1 MMDLCKHNARR
12 PAILLAGLF
21 LLIAFPVEALDVHH
35 DLRITLHPAENRLE
49 GVDTITIGPAAPAD
63 VVLYLT
69 EKATGINL
77 LVDGRPAPFSFE
89 NGQLRLEPGSVK
101 ASDPLHIRLAYAAVF
116 NDPVPVM
123 PANSDNPGYGVSG
136 TISPQGTLL
145 LYGAGWYP
153 HVDAERVTFGLNVEA
168 PAGMVAVTAG
178 RSLGHRTDGDRT
190 ISTWVIDHP
199 VRGLSL
205 SAARYQVREETFG
218 RVTAATYFLPQSD
231 DLSRPYLAAT
241 GRYLRLYESL
251 FGPYPF
257 DKFAVVENF
266 FPTGYGFPSYTLLG
280 SRVLRLPFIIDTS
293 LGHEIAHC
301 WWGNGVYVDGAGG
314 NWSEG
319 LTTYVADY
327 LYKERESEQAAR
339 EYRRKILRNFA
350 TLVTPAND
358 FPISRFQSRFNP
370 VTKVIG
376 YDKCAMVFHML
387 RRHIGEEAFWG
398 ALRDIYQ
405 KYLFRPASW
414 QQLRESFELSSGK
427 NLTFFFRQWVERRG
441 APLPTLEDVA
451 AVPAGSGWSV
461 TGAVSQA
468 TTYFDFNVPL
478 VLEAAV
484 GAAVARR
491 LDVGG
496 EKTPFVLDATG
507 FPVALTVDPDYDLF
521 RRLYPSE
528 IPPSINT
535 IKSASSLVVITAA
548 DLAGDLKKAADTLLP
563 SLGVKNYRVV
573 AEDRLDATA
582 IGESDL
588 LLIGLPSRTDL
599 LAAVDGRVTLTK
611 QSFELEGV
619 TYRDPSDV
627 FFGVFERSDGTRR
640 ATALF
645 FPLSSEY
652 AELVARKITHYGSYS
667 YLAFNRGQNRDKGVW
682 PTLASPLIHRFNR
695 GETERPAV
703 SRNDLPSV
711 LLAGE
716 KGRSSVVTFLECLDC
731 LERRN

>member
-1 MMDLCKHNARR
+1 MDYFQNNVTR
-12 PAILLAGLF
+12 PAMLLAGLF
-21 LLIAFPVEALDVHH
+21 LLIAFRVEALDVHH
-35 DLRITLHPAENRLE
+35 DLKIALDPAENRLE
-49 GVDTITIGPAAPAD
+49 GFDTITIGTAAPAE
-63 VVLYLT
+63 VVLFLN
-69 EKATGINL
+69 EKATGLEL
-77 LVDGRPAPFSFE
+77 LVDGRPVPFSFK
-89 NGQLRLEPGSVK
+89 NGRLVLKPVTFER
-101 ASDPLHIRLAYAAVF
+101 SDPLQISLAYAVVF
-116 NDPVPVM
+116 DDPVPVM
-123 PANSDNPGYGVSG
+123 PANTDNPGYGVSG

-145 LYGAGWYP
+145 LFGAGWYP
-153 HVDAERVTFGLNVEA
+153 HLEAERVTFGLSVEA
-168 PAGMVAVTAG
+168 PAGVVAVTAG
-178 RSLGHRTDGDRT
+178 RSLGRRTDGDIT
-190 ISTWVIDHP
+190 VSKWAIDHP

-205 SAARYQVREETFG
+205 SAARYQVREETIG
-218 RVTAATYFLPQSD
+218 RVTAATYFLPQST
-231 DLSRPYLAAT
+231 DLSGPYIAAT

-339 EYRRKILRNFA
+339 EYRRQILRNFA
-350 TLVTPAND
+350 TLVTPEND

-370 VTKVIG
+370 VTKAIG

-414 QQLRESFELSSGK
+414 QQLRESFERRSGTDL
-427 NLTFFFRQWVERRG
+427 NLFFRQWVEHSG
-441 APLPTLEDVA
+441 APLPALEGVA

-468 TTYFDFNVPL
+468 TTGFDFEVSL
-478 VLEAAV
+478 VLESSAGTAIV
-484 GAAVARR
+484 RR
-491 LDVGG
+491 LDVGA
-496 EKTPFVLDATG
+496 EKTPFVLNATG
-507 FPVALTVDPDYDLF
+507 RPVALTVDPDYDLF

-535 IKSASSLVVITAA
+535 IKSASSVVVILTA
-548 DLAGDLKKAADTLLP
+548 DLAEGIKKAADTLLL
-563 SLGVKNYRVV
+563 SLGVENYRVV
-573 AEDRLDATA
+573 AEDRLDLTA

-588 LLIGLPSRTDL
+588 LLIGLPSRADL
-599 LAAVDGRVTLTK
+599 LAAVDGRMTLTK
-611 QSFELEGV
+611 RSFELEGV
-619 TYRDPSDV
+619 TYRDPADV
-627 FFGVFERSDGTRR
+627 FFGVFTPSGGTRR

-667 YLAFNRGQNRDKGVW
+667 YLAFSRGQNQAKGVW
-682 PTLASPLIHRFNR
+682 PTLASPLIHRWSS
-695 GETERPAV
+695 GETERPAG
-703 SRNDLPSV
+703 SRNDLNSF
-711 LLAGE
+711 LLA
-716 KGRSSVVTFLECLDC
+716 R
-731 LERRN
+731 

>member
-1 MMDLCKHNARR
+1 MNDNRKTTSIMYCCKHYVRR
-12 PAILLAGLF
+12 PAILLAGFF
-21 LLIAFPVEALDVHH
+21 LLFAAPVEALEVHH
-35 DLRITLHPAENRLE
+35 DLRVVLNPAENRLE
-49 GVDTITIGPAAPAD
+49 GLDTITVGPTGTAD
-63 VVLYLT
+63 VVIYLN
-69 EKATGINL
+69 ERATGLNL
-77 LVDGRPAPFSFE
+77 LLDGRRAAFSFD
-89 NGQLRLEPGSVK
+89 NGQLRLKPGQVNG
-101 ASDPLHIRLAYAAVF
+101 DVPLRISLAYTAVF

-123 PANSDNPGYGVSG
+123 PVNTDNPGFGVSG

-153 HVDAERVTFGLNVEA
+153 HVDAERVTFGLSVEA
-168 PAGMVAVTAG
+168 PAGLIAVTAG

-190 ISTWVIDHP
+190 FSKWVIDHP

-205 SAARYQVREETFG
+205 SAARYQVHDEIIG
-218 RVTAATYFLPQSD
+218 QVTAATYFLPQNE
-231 DLSRPYLAAT
+231 DLSGPYLAAI

-280 SRVLRLPFIIDTS
+280 SQILRLPFIIDTS

-301 WWGNGVYVDGAGG
+301 WWGNGVYLDGTGG

-339 EYRRKILRNFA
+339 EYRRQILRNYA

-358 FPISRFQSRFNP
+358 FPISRFQNRFNP

-387 RRHIGEEAFWG
+387 RRRVGEEAFWG

-414 QQLRESFELSSGK
+414 QQLRESFERRAGTDLA
-427 NLTFFFRQWVERRG
+427 FFFHQWVELKG
-441 APLPTLEDVA
+441 APLPALEDVA
-451 AVPAGSGWSV
+451 AAPNGSGWSV

-468 TTYFDFNVPL
+468 TTDFDFSVA
-478 VLEAAV
+478 LELQTEAGGLAA
-484 GAAVARR
+484 RQI
-491 LDVGG
+491 DVSG
-496 EKTPFVLDATG
+496 EKTPFAFDAPGRPT
-507 FPVALTVDPDYDLF
+507 ALTVDPNYDIF

-535 IKSASSLVVITAA
+535 VKSMSSLVVVMAA
-548 DLAGDLKKAADTLLP
+548 DLSDDIKKAADMLLL
-563 SLGVKNYRVV
+563 SLGVENFRVV
-573 AEDRLDATA
+573 DEDRLDPAV
-582 IGESDL
+582 IRESDL
-588 LLIGLPSRTDL
+588 LLVGLPARTDL
-599 LAAVDGRVTLTK
+599 LSLVDGKVTFTK
-611 QSFELEGV
+611 RSFELEGK
-619 TYRDPSDV
+619 TFRDPADV
-627 FFGVFERSDGTRR
+627 FFGVFERSGRTRLT
-640 ATALF
+640 TALF
-645 FPLSSEY
+645 FPLSSKY

-667 YLAFNRGQNRDKGVW
+667 YLAFSRGQNRVKGVW
-682 PTLASPLIHRFNR
+682 STLASLLIHRWS
-695 GETERPAV
+695 PAAESRRRTG
-703 SRNDLPSV
+703 SRNNAPSGPLGRGYRQPSV
-711 LLAGE
+711 A
-716 KGRSSVVTFLECLDC
+716 SW
-731 LERRN
+731 

>member
-1 MMDLCKHNARR
+1 M
-12 PAILLAGLF
+12 LLVGLF

-35 DLRITLHPAENRLE
+35 DLRVVLDPAENRLE
-49 GVDTITIGPAAPAD
+49 GLDTITIGPAAPAD
-63 VVLYLT
+63 VVLNLN
-69 EKATGINL
+69 EKATGLKL
-77 LVDGRPAPFSFE
+77 LVDDRPAVFSFE
-89 NGQLRLEPGSVK
+89 NGRLHLKPGK
-101 ASDPLHIRLAYAAVF
+101 EKRSDPLQISLAYAVVF
-116 NDPVPVM
+116 DDPVPVM
-123 PANSDNPGYGVSG
+123 PANTDNPGYGVSG
-136 TISPQGTLL
+136 TISPRGTLL

-153 HVDAERVTFGLNVEA
+153 YIDAERVTFGLNVEA
-168 PAGMVAVTAG
+168 PAGVVAVTAG

-190 ISTWVIDHP
+190 ISSWAIDHP

-231 DLSRPYLAAT
+231 DLSGPYLAAT

-301 WWGNGVYVDGAGG
+301 WWGNGVYVDSAGG

-339 EYRRKILRNFA
+339 EYRRQILRNYA

-414 QQLRESFELSSGK
+414 RQLRESFERSSGK
-427 NLTFFFRQWVERRG
+427 DLTFFFRQWVEHSG
-441 APLPTLEDVA
+441 APLPALEDVT

-461 TGAVSQA
+461 KGAVSQA
-468 TTYFDFNVPL
+468 TTDFYFNVPL
-478 VLEAAV
+478 VLESAA
-484 GAAVARR
+484 GAAVVRR
-491 LDVGG
+491 LDVGA
-496 EKTPFVLDATG
+496 EKTSFALDATG
-507 FPVALTVDPDYDLF
+507 RPIALTVDPNYDLF

-535 IKSASSLVVITAA
+535 IKSASSVVVITAA
-548 DLAGDLKKAADTLLP
+548 DLTGDLKKAADMLLL
-563 SLGVKNYRVV
+563 SLGVENYRLVT
-573 AEDRLDATA
+573 EDRLDLTA

-588 LLIGLPSRTDL
+588 LLIGLPNRTDL

-611 QSFELEGV
+611 RSFELEGV
-619 TYRDPSDV
+619 TYEDPADV
-627 FFGVFERSDGTRR
+627 FFGVFTPSGGTRR

-667 YLAFNRGQNRDKGVW
+667 YLAFNRGQNQAKGVW
-682 PTLASPLIHRFNR
+682 PTLASPLIHRWSS
-695 GETERPAV
+695 GVTERPTGT
-703 SRNDLPSV
+703 RDDIPSV
-711 LLAGE
+711 LLANNKKQITNE
-716 KGRSSVVTFLECLDC
+716 SQ
-731 LERRN
+731 

>member
-1 MMDLCKHNARR
+1 M
-12 PAILLAGLF
+12 LLAGLF
-21 LLIAFPVEALDVHH
+21 LLIAFPVEALEVHH
-35 DLRITLHPAENRLE
+35 DLQIALNPTENRIE
-49 GVDTITIGPAAPAD
+49 GLDTITIGPGAPAE
-63 VVLYLT
+63 VVLYLN
-69 EKATGINL
+69 EKATGLNL
-77 LVDGRPAPFSFE
+77 LVDGRPTAFSFE
-89 NGQLRLEPGSVK
+89 SGRLHLKPVKAK
-101 ASDPLHIRLAYAAVF
+101 ASDPLKISLAYAAVF
-116 NDPVPVM
+116 DDPVPVM
-123 PANSDNPGYGVSG
+123 PANTDNPGYGVSG

-145 LYGAGWYP
+145 LHGAGWYP
-153 HVDAERVTFGLNVEA
+153 HIDAERVTFRLNVDA
-168 PAGMVAVTAG
+168 PAGVVAVTAG

-190 ISTWVIDHP
+190 FSKWVIDHP

-218 RVTAATYFLPQSD
+218 RVTAATYFLPQSA
-231 DLSRPYLAAT
+231 DLSGPYIAAT
-241 GRYLRLYESL
+241 GRYLRLYENL

-339 EYRRKILRNFA
+339 EYRRKILRNYA
-350 TLVTPAND
+350 TLVSPAND
-358 FPISRFQSRFNP
+358 FPISRFQSRFDP

-376 YDKCAMVFHML
+376 YDKTAMVFHML
-387 RRHIGEEAFWG
+387 RRRLGEEAFWG

-414 QQLRESFELSSGK
+414 QQLRESFERRSGSD
-427 NLTFFFRQWVERRG
+427 LTLFFRQWVDRSG
-441 APLPTLEDVA
+441 APLPALEDVA

-468 TTYFDFNVPL
+468 TTDFDFNVPL
-478 VLEAAV
+478 VLESAA
-484 GAAVARR
+484 GAAVVRR
-491 LDVGG
+491 IDVGA
-496 EKTPFVLDATG
+496 EKTPFIMDATDP
-507 FPVALTVDPDYDLF
+507 PVALTVDPDYDLF
-521 RRLYPSE
+521 RRLHPSE

-548 DLAGDLKKAADTLLP
+548 DLAGDIKKAADSLLL
-563 SLGVKNYRVV
+563 SLGVESYRVV
-573 AEDRLDATA
+573 AEDRLDVTA

-588 LLIGLPSRTDL
+588 LLIGIPNRADL
-599 LAAVDGRVTLTK
+599 LAAVDGKVTLTK
-611 QSFELEGV
+611 RSFELEGV
-619 TYRDPSDV
+619 TYRDPADV
-627 FFGVFERSDGTRR
+627 FFGVFTPSGGTRR
-640 ATALF
+640 AVALF

-652 AELVARKITHYGSYS
+652 AEPVARKITHYGSYS
-667 YLAFNRGQNRDKGVW
+667 YLAFNRGQNQAKGVW
-682 PTLASPLIHRFNR
+682 PTLASPLIQRFSP
-695 GETERPAV
+695 GETELSTG

-711 LLAGE
+711 LLARD
-716 KGRSSVVTFLECLDC
+716 KGPSRPLN
-731 LERRN
+731 R

>member
-1 MMDLCKHNARR
+1 MDCCKQNARP

-35 DLRITLHPAENRLE
+35 NLRITLHPADNRLE
-49 GVDTITIGPAAPAD
+49 GVDTITIGPAAPD
-63 VVLYLT
+63 EVVLYLT
-69 EKATGINL
+69 EKATGLNL

-89 NGQLRLEPGSVK
+89 NGRLRLEPGSVK
-101 ASDPLHIRLAYAAVF
+101 TSDPLYIRLAYTAVF

-123 PANSDNPGYGVSG
+123 PANTDNPGYGVSG

-168 PAGMVAVTAG
+168 PAGVVAVTAG

-205 SAARYQVREETFG
+205 SAARYEVREETFG

-327 LYKERESEQAAR
+327 LYKERESRQAAR
-339 EYRRKILRNFA
+339 EYRRQVLRNYA

-358 FPISRFQSRFNP
+358 FPISRFQSRFDP

-427 NLTFFFRQWVERRG
+427 NLTFFFRQWVDHSG
-441 APLPTLEDVA
+441 APLPALEDVA
-451 AVPAGSGWSV
+451 IAPAGSGWSV
-461 TGAVSQA
+461 TGAVSQVA
-468 TTYFDFNVPL
+468 SDFDFSVPI
-478 VLEAAV
+478 VLQTAA

-491 LDVGG
+491 LDVGAG
-496 EKTPFVLDATG
+496 KTPFVLNAADH
-507 FPVALTVDPDYDLF
+507 PVSLTVDPDYDLF

-535 IKSASSLVVITAA
+535 IKSAPSVVVITAA
-548 DLAGDLKKAADTLLP
+548 DLAGDLTKAADTLLL
-563 SLGVKNYRVV
+563 SLGVENYRVV
-573 AEDRLDATA
+573 TEDRLDVSAV
-582 IGESDL
+582 GESDL
-588 LLIGLPSRTDL
+588 LLIGLPNRTDL
-599 LAAVDGRVTLTK
+599 LSAVDGKVTLTK
-611 QSFELEGV
+611 GSFELEGV
-619 TYRDPSDV
+619 TYRDPTDV
-627 FFGVFERSDGTRR
+627 FFGVFERSGGTRR

-645 FPLSSEY
+645 FPLSSEC

-667 YLAFNRGQNRDKGVW
+667 YLAFNRGQNRAKGVW
-682 PTLASPLIHRFNR
+682 PTLASPLIHRWGP
-695 GETERPAV
+695 GETERPAG
-703 SRNDLPSV
+703 SRDDSPSA

-716 KGRSSVVTFLECLDC
+716 NDSPKLHHPSHPVRVFD
-731 LERRN
+731 

>member
-1 MMDLCKHNARR
+1 M
-12 PAILLAGLF
+12 LLVGLF

-35 DLRITLHPAENRLE
+35 DLRIVLDPAENRLE
-49 GVDTITIGPAAPAD
+49 GLDTITIGPAAPAD
-63 VVLYLT
+63 VVLNLN
-69 EKATGINL
+69 EKATGLKL
-77 LVDGRPAPFSFE
+77 LVDGRPAAFSFE
-89 NGQLRLEPGSVK
+89 NGRLHLKPGK
-101 ASDPLHIRLAYAAVF
+101 EKRSDPLQISLAYAAVF
-116 NDPVPVM
+116 DDPVPVM
-123 PANSDNPGYGVSG
+123 PANTDNPGYGVSG

-153 HVDAERVTFGLNVEA
+153 HIDAERVTFGLNVEA
-168 PAGMVAVTAG
+168 PAGVVAVTAG

-205 SAARYQVREETFG
+205 SAARYQVREETIG
-218 RVTAATYFLPQSD
+218 RVTAATYFLPQSA
-231 DLSRPYLAAT
+231 DLSGPYIAAT

-339 EYRRKILRNFA
+339 EYRRKILRNYA

-414 QQLRESFELSSGK
+414 QQLRESFERRSGTDL
-427 NLTFFFRQWVERRG
+427 NFFFRQWVERSG
-441 APLPTLEDVA
+441 APLPALEDVT
-451 AVPAGSGWSV
+451 AVQAGSGWSV

-468 TTYFDFNVPL
+468 TTDFDFNVPL
-478 VLEAAV
+478 VLESAA
-484 GAAVARR
+484 GAAIVRR
-491 LDVGG
+491 LDVGA
-496 EKTPFVLDATG
+496 EKTPFALNATG
-507 FPVALTVDPDYDLF
+507 RPIALTVDPDYDLF

-535 IKSASSLVVITAA
+535 IKSASSVVVITAA
-548 DLAGDLKKAADTLLP
+548 DLTGD
-563 SLGVKNYRVV
+563 
-573 AEDRLDATA
+573 
-582 IGESDL
+582 
-588 LLIGLPSRTDL
+588 SR
-599 LAAVDGRVTLTK
+599 K
-611 QSFELEGV
+611 
-619 TYRDPSDV
+619 
-627 FFGVFERSDGTRR
+627 
-640 ATALF
+640 
-645 FPLSSEY
+645 
-652 AELVARKITHYGSYS
+652 
-667 YLAFNRGQNRDKGVW
+667 
-682 PTLASPLIHRFNR
+682 
-695 GETERPAV
+695 RPICCCC
-703 SRNDLPSV
+703 RW
-711 LLAGE
+711 GWRTT
-716 KGRSSVVTFLECLDC
+716 GW
-731 LERRN
+731 

>member
-1 MMDLCKHNARR
+1 
-12 PAILLAGLF
+12 
-21 LLIAFPVEALDVHH
+21 

-101 ASDPLHIRLAYAAVF
+101 ASDPLRISLAYAAVF

-123 PANSDNPGYGVSG
+123 PANTDNPGYGVSG

-153 HVDAERVTFGLNVEA
+153 HVDAERVSFGLNVEA
-168 PAGMVAVTAG
+168 PAGVVAVTAG
-178 RSLGHRTDGDRT
+178 RSLGHRTGGDRT

-205 SAARYQVREETFG
+205 SAARYQVRQETFG

-339 EYRRKILRNFA
+339 EYRRKILRNYT

-414 QQLRESFELSSGK
+414 QQLRESFERRSGTD
-427 NLTFFFRQWVERRG
+427 LTFFFRQWVERRG

-451 AVPAGSGWSV
+451 AEPAGSGWSV

-468 TTYFDFNVPL
+468 ATYFDFNVPL
-478 VLEAAV
+478 VLETAV
-484 GAAVARR
+484 GATIVRR

-496 EKTPFVLDATG
+496 EKTPFVLNATDR
-507 FPVALTVDPDYDLF
+507 PVALTVDPDYDFF

-535 IKSASSLVVITAA
+535 IKGASSVLVITAA
-548 DLAGDLKKAADTLLP
+548 DLADGVKKAADTLLL
-563 SLGVKNYRVV
+563 SLGVENYRVV
-573 AEDRLDATA
+573 TEDRLDVTA

-599 LAAVDGRVTLTK
+599 LAAVDGRIALTK

-619 TYRDPSDV
+619 TYRGPADV
-627 FFGVFERSDGTRR
+627 FFGVFKPSGRTRR

-667 YLAFNRGQNRDKGVW
+667 YLAFNRGQNQVKGVW
-682 PTLASPLIHRFNR
+682 PTLASPLIHRFSP
-695 GETERPAV
+695 GETERPAG

-716 KGRSSVVTFLECLDC
+716 KGRSGVVTFFECLDC

>member
-1 MMDLCKHNARR
+1 M
-12 PAILLAGLF
+12 AGLF

-101 ASDPLHIRLAYAAVF
+101 ASDPLRISLAYAAVF

-123 PANSDNPGYGVSG
+123 PANTDNPGYGVSG

-153 HVDAERVTFGLNVEA
+153 HVDAERVSFGLNVEA
-168 PAGMVAVTAG
+168 PAGVVAVTAG
-178 RSLGHRTDGDRT
+178 RSLGHRTGGDRT

-205 SAARYQVREETFG
+205 SAARYQVRQETFG

-339 EYRRKILRNFA
+339 EYRRKILRNYA

-414 QQLRESFELSSGK
+414 QQLRESFERRSGTD
-427 NLTFFFRQWVERRG
+427 LTFFFRQWVERRG

-451 AVPAGSGWSV
+451 AEPAGSGWSV

-468 TTYFDFNVPL
+468 ATYFDFNVPL
-478 VLEAAV
+478 VLETAV
-484 GAAVARR
+484 GATIVRR

-496 EKTPFVLDATG
+496 EKTPFVLNATDR
-507 FPVALTVDPDYDLF
+507 PVALTVDPDYDFF

-535 IKSASSLVVITAA
+535 IKGASSVLVITAA
-548 DLAGDLKKAADTLLP
+548 DLADGVKKAADTLLL
-563 SLGVKNYRVV
+563 SLGVENYRVV
-573 AEDRLDATA
+573 TEDRLDVTA

-599 LAAVDGRVTLTK
+599 LAAVDGRIALTK

-619 TYRDPSDV
+619 TYRGPADV
-627 FFGVFERSDGTRR
+627 FFGVFKPSGRTRR

-667 YLAFNRGQNRDKGVW
+667 YLAFNRGQNQVKGVW
-682 PTLASPLIHRFNR
+682 PTLASPLIHRFSP
-695 GETERPAV
+695 GETERPAG

-716 KGRSSVVTFLECLDC
+716 KGRSGVVTFFECLDC

>member
-1 MMDLCKHNARR
+1 M
-12 PAILLAGLF
+12 LLVGLF

-35 DLRITLHPAENRLE
+35 DLRVVLNPAENRLE
-49 GVDTITIGPAAPAD
+49 GLDTITIGPAAPAD
-63 VVLYLT
+63 LVLNLN
-69 EKATGINL
+69 EKATGLKL
-77 LVDGRPAPFSFE
+77 LVDGRPAAFSFE
-89 NGQLRLEPGSVK
+89 NGRLHLKPGK
-101 ASDPLHIRLAYAAVF
+101 EKRSDPLQISLAYAVVF
-116 NDPVPVM
+116 DDPVPVM
-123 PANSDNPGYGVSG
+123 PANTDNPGYGVSG
-136 TISPQGTLL
+136 TISPRGTLL

-153 HVDAERVTFGLNVEA
+153 YIDAERVTFGLNVEA
-168 PAGMVAVTAG
+168 PAGVVAVTAG
-178 RSLGHRTDGDRT
+178 RSLGHRTDGDST
-190 ISTWVIDHP
+190 ISSWAIDHP

-218 RVTAATYFLPQSD
+218 RVTAATYFLSQSD
-231 DLSRPYLAAT
+231 DLSGPYLAAT
-241 GRYLRLYESL
+241 GRYLKFYESL

-301 WWGNGVYVDGAGG
+301 WWGNGVYVDSAGG

-339 EYRRKILRNFA
+339 EYRRQILRNYA

-387 RRHIGEEAFWG
+387 RRNIGEDAFWG

-414 QQLRESFELSSGK
+414 RQLRESFELRSGK
-427 NLTFFFRQWVERRG
+427 DLKFFFRQWVERSG
-441 APLPTLEDVA
+441 APLPALEDVA
-451 AVPAGSGWSV
+451 AAPADSGWSV

-468 TTYFDFNVPL
+468 KADFDFSVPL
-478 VLEAAV
+478 ILETAA
-484 GAAVARR
+484 GAAVVRR
-491 LDVGG
+491 LDVGA
-496 EKTPFVLDATG
+496 EKAPFALNTMG
-507 FPVALTVDPDYDLF
+507 RPVALTVDPNYDLF

-535 IKSASSLVVITAA
+535 IKSASSVVVITAA
-548 DLAGDLKKAADTLLP
+548 DLTGDLKKAADMLLL
-563 SLGVKNYRVV
+563 SLGVENYRLVT
-573 AEDRLDATA
+573 EDRLDLTA

-588 LLIGLPSRTDL
+588 LLIGLPNRADL

-611 QSFELEGV
+611 RSFELEGV
-619 TYRDPSDV
+619 TYEDPADV
-627 FFGVFERSDGTRR
+627 FFGVFTPSGGTRR

-667 YLAFNRGQNRDKGVW
+667 YLAFNRGQNQAKGVW
-682 PTLASPLIHRFNR
+682 PTLASPLIHRWSS
-695 GETERPAV
+695 GETERPAG

-711 LLAGE
+711 LLAGG
-716 KGRSSVVTFLECLDC
+716 KGGPRPFHP
-731 LERRN
+731 

>member
-1 MMDLCKHNARR
+1 MV
-12 PAILLAGLF
+12 IAGLI
-21 LLIAFPVEALDVHH
+21 LLIAFPVKALDVHH
-35 DLRITLHPAENRLE
+35 DLQIILDPAENRLE
-49 GVDTITIGPAAPAD
+49 GFDTITIGPAAPAD
-63 VVLYLT
+63 VVLYLS
-69 EKATGINL
+69 EKATGLNL
-77 LVDGRPAPFSFE
+77 LVDDRPAPFSFE
-89 NGQLRLEPGSVK
+89 NGRLHLKPVKGK
-101 ASDPLHIRLAYAAVF
+101 ASDPLRISLKYTAVF
-116 NDPVPVM
+116 DDPVPVM
-123 PANSDNPGYGVSG
+123 PANTDNPGYGVSG

-153 HVDAERVTFGLNVEA
+153 HIDAERVTFSLNVEA
-168 PAGMVAVTAG
+168 PVGVVAVTAG
-178 RSLGHRTDGDRT
+178 RSLGHRTNGGRT
-190 ISTWVIDHP
+190 FSKWAIDHP

-205 SAARYQVREETFG
+205 SAARYQVREETIG
-218 RVTAATYFLPQSD
+218 RVTAATYFLTQSA
-231 DLSRPYLAAT
+231 DLSGPYIAAT

-301 WWGNGVYVDGAGG
+301 WWGNGVYVDSAGG

-327 LYKERESEQAAR
+327 LYIERESEQAAR
-339 EYRRKILRNFA
+339 EYRRKILRNYA

-387 RRHIGEEAFWG
+387 RRFIGEEAFWG

-414 QQLRESFELSSGK
+414 QQLRESFERRSGTDL
-427 NLTFFFRQWVERRG
+427 NVFFRQWVDRSG
-441 APLPTLEDVA
+441 APLPALEDVA
-451 AVPAGSGWSV
+451 AMPAGSGWSV

-468 TTYFDFNVPL
+468 TSDFDFNVSL
-478 VLEAAV
+478 VLEAAA
-484 GAAVARR
+484 GAAVVRR

-496 EKTPFVLDATG
+496 KKAPFVLDATG
-507 FPVALTVDPDYDLF
+507 LPVALTVDPDYNLF

-548 DLAGDLKKAADTLLP
+548 DLAGDIKKAADTLLQ
-563 SLGVKNYRVV
+563 SLGVENYRVV
-573 AEDRLDATA
+573 AEDRLDVNA

-588 LLIGLPSRTDL
+588 LLIGLPSRADL
-599 LAAVDGRVTLTK
+599 LSAVDGRVTLTK
-611 QSFELEGV
+611 QSFEMEGV
-619 TYRDPSDV
+619 TYKNPADV
-627 FFGVFERSDGTRR
+627 FFGVFTPSGGTRR

-667 YLAFNRGQNRDKGVW
+667 YLAFSRGQNQAKGVW
-682 PTLASPLIHRFNR
+682 PTLASPLIHRWSP
-695 GETERPAV
+695 GETERSAG
-703 SRNDLPSV
+703 SRNDLNSV
-711 LLAGE
+711 LLA
-716 KGRSSVVTFLECLDC
+716 R
-731 LERRN
+731 